1 MAMLRWAYRPDESW
15 FLNAIC
21 IKCLKWQVY
30 FIRNA
35 LRGQVVSLLLESG
48 GSPEFRDRVSMESA
62 FDVAR
67 TDEVQKLLVRDLI
80 WKSLISRIYIC
91 TYIHTSESERG

>member
-15 FLNAIC
+15 FLNYAIC
-21 IKCLKWQVY
+21 IICLKWQVY
-30 FIRNA
+30 FIRHA
-35 LRGQVVSLLLESG
+35 LCGQVVSLLLESG

-80 WKSLISRIYIC
+80 
-91 TYIHTSESERG
+91 